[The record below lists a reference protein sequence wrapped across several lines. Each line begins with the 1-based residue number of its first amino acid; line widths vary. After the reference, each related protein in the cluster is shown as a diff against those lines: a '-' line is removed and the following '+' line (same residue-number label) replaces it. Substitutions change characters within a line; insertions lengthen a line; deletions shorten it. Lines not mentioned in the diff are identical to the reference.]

1 MAQLAGVGRR
11 VRRGALEPKLTA
23 PIRSPARSLWR
34 TDLPTLVRL
43 LVGLWI
49 FGAGEACLVLAT
61 LGNSPWT
68 VLAEGIS
75 EQSGAGVGEVTI
87 AVSFVVLL
95 LWIPLRQR
103 PGLGTLLNAVVVGL
117 AIAVTLQVLGEPG
130 QLAVRLALV
139 AGGIA
144 LVGAGSGLYL
154 TSHLGPGPR
163 DGLMTG
169 IHARTG
175 RSLRQVRTS
184 IEVTVTLAG
193 AALGGR
199 VGLGTLAFALLIGPS
214 VQLFIGLG
222 GGLDPAPQP
231 IDSSPPAT

>member
-1 MAQLAGVGRR
+1 MTTD
-11 VRRGALEPKLTA
+11 P
-23 PIRSPARSLWR
+23 PSPAGSLWR
-34 TDLPTLVRL
+34 TDPPTLLRL

-68 VLAEGIS
+68 VLAQGIS
-75 EQSGAGVGEVTI
+75 EQSGAGIGEVTI

-117 AIAVTLQVLGEPG
+117 AIAVTLQVLGEPS

-154 TSHLGPGPR
+154 TSNLGPGPR

-169 IHARTG
+169 LHASTG

-214 VQLFIGLG
+214 VQLFVGLG
-222 GGLDPAPQP
+222 GGLGPEQQP
-231 IDSSPPAT
+231 IDTPPPATRPPC

>member
-1 MAQLAGVGRR
+1 M
-11 VRRGALEPKLTA
+11 EPKLTA
-23 PIRSPARSLWR
+23 PIRSSAESLWR
-34 TDLPTLVRL
+34 TDPPTLLRL

-49 FGAGEACLVLAT
+49 FGVGEAFLVLAT

-68 VLAEGIS
+68 VLAQGIS
-75 EQSGAGVGEVTI
+75 KQSGAGIGEVTI

-117 AIAVTLQVLGEPG
+117 ALGVTVGVIGEPG
-130 QLAVRLALV
+130 QLPVRLALV
-139 AGGIA
+139 AGGIS

-154 TSHLGPGPR
+154 TSNLGPGPR

-169 IHARTG
+169 LHARTG
-175 RSLRQVRTS
+175 RSLRLMRTS
-184 IEVTVTLAG
+184 VEVAVTVAG
-193 AALGGR
+193 AVLGGR

-214 VQLFIGLG
+214 VQLFVGLG
-222 GGLDPAPQP
+222 GGIGSA
-231 IDSSPPAT
+231 PATPTQ